1 MSRTT
6 NRRFKKLTLTKKQ
19 QAEFKK
25 KYPELYEYWH
35 TLNFGTLKQLEKLDK
50 KKIES
55 QFNTCLKRSSK
66 NE

>member
-1 MSRTT
+1 M
-6 NRRFKKLTLTKKQ
+6 TLTKKQ